1 MKKIAKEL
9 DAIAGEWV
17 EENKQRRAKGDAKGE
32 QDIIDVL
39 LSVLDGA
46 DLGGFDADTIN
57 KATSLIIATPQKLSN
72 LFPGLDLIASDSNFS
87 AAPSEFGVYLENIA
101 ESNCTGRFTQMLQ
114 PEPSDLDKVVVAAV

>member
-17 EENKQRRAKGDAKGE
+17 EEHKQRRAKGDAKGE

-57 KATSLIIATPQKLSN
+57 KATSLVHIYNS
-72 LFPGLDLIASDSNFS
+72 LIFA
-87 AAPSEFGVYLENIA
+87 
-101 ESNCTGRFTQMLQ
+101 C
-114 PEPSDLDKVVVAAV
+114 K